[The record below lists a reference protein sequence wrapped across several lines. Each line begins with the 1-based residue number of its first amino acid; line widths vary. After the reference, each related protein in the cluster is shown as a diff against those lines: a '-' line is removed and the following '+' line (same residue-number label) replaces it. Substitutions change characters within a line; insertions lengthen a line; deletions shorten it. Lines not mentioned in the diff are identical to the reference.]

1 MRESK
6 ESNVIFLHKIYDS
19 KSDFPF
25 FFFIKFIANT
35 HGFAVESE
43 IINLKF
49 IVTLN
54 DKDH

>member
-1 MRESK
+1 MIV
-6 ESNVIFLHKIYDS
+6 NQI
-19 KSDFPF
+19 FPF

-54 DKDH
+54 DKKITKDNI